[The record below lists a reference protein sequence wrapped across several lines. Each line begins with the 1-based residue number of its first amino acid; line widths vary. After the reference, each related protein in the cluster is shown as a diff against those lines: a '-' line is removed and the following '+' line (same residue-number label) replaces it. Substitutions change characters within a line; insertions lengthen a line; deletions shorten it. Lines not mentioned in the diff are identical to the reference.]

1 MINVEVVTRT
11 FKLLWRTERGFSA
24 QDMGNNILLFE
35 FEDEADLERVL
46 FSKQWSYDKHLVAFC
61 RLMED
66 VEIEKVVFDQTTFWV
81 QIHNLPVLSLKREV
95 VEALGRGIGEV
106 M

>member
-11 FKLLWRTERGFSA
+11 FKLLWRMERGFSA

-46 FSKQWSYDKHLVAFC
+46 FSKQWSYDKHLVAFR
-61 RLMED
+61 RLVED